1 MPIENR
7 RVELRPELELNR
19 IVSLE
24 EAAKLRGV
32 SKDTIKRR
40 YPEIIIKLSPR
51 RVGVR
56 LRDALALG
64 DESAA

>member
-1 MPIENR
+1 MAIENR
-7 RVELRPELELNR
+7 RVELRPDLELNR
-19 IVSLE
+19 IVSLA
-24 EAAKLRGV
+24 EAAALRGV

-56 LRDALALG
+56 LRDALNLG
-64 DESAA
+64 AETAA